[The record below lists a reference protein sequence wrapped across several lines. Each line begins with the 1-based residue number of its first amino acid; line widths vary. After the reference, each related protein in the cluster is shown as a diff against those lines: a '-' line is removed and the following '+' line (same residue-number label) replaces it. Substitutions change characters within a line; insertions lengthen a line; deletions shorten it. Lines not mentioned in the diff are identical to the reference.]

1 MHSCLV
7 PFTDKD
13 ECTDMSHAC
22 LEHSECVN
30 TRGSYFCRCLP
41 GWTGD
46 GKTCKGWWGSLSY
59 RICAHEQWSW
69 TSVLLIII
77 LNRINR
83 LCLKRSSLNCAVIDK
98 PVALGF
104 RTELEF
110 KEREYRIPEKEQGET
125 MNKLYPPMTLGN
137 TGGRRVLSPL
147 RCSSLAPSPFNLNH
161 RI

>member
-110 KEREYRIPEKEQGET
+110 KERECPDTREGARRNHEQTVPIYDPEKHWWEEGAVT
-125 MNKLYPPMTLGN
+125 TTL
-137 TGGRRVLSPL
+137 LQP
-147 RCSSLAPSPFNLNH
+147 CSLPF
-161 RI
+161 